1 MANTFQDP
9 LWYLKEVGRGYENSL
24 TFIAHVKRIA
34 SSEYKVEGA
43 KVGNTV
49 NYRLPPLFM
58 VSDGQALDVQ
68 NIQNRSVPITLTNQK
83 HVDMGWSTWQETTEL
98 NTAMEE
104 TKAAGN
110 ALASVIDALAFSTV
124 YKDVYNAVGT
134 LGTTPTTRLTYLT
147 AGRLLTDL
155 AVTKQGRNAVL
166 DPEAAIQIA
175 DTVAAMFNPREESS
189 EAFRE
194 GFMGKGLGLTFYED
208 QNVATFTSGAATGAS
223 TPIVNG
229 ANQTGSSLITSGWGA
244 GTFAGVK
251 GDMFTL
257 AGVYSVNPL
266 SKKSTGRLQ
275 RFALTA
281 NVSDAAGAAT
291 LSITPSIVTSGA
303 YQNVSNSPANSAVL
317 TYWNMAAGGTFA
329 ATVSPTSMVFHPAAF
344 AFVTADLV
352 KPNGGAN
359 VERIGSPARG
369 VALRMAEQWDVRTDQ
384 NITRIDTI
392 VGAATLDARFAVRV
406 QG

>member
-155 AVTKQGRNAVL
+155 A
-166 DPEAAIQIA
+166 
-175 DTVAAMFNPREESS
+175 
-189 EAFRE
+189 
-194 GFMGKGLGLTFYED
+194 
-208 QNVATFTSGAATGAS
+208 
-223 TPIVNG
+223 
-229 ANQTGSSLITSGWGA
+229 
-244 GTFAGVK
+244 
-251 GDMFTL
+251 
-257 AGVYSVNPL
+257 
-266 SKKSTGRLQ
+266 
-275 RFALTA
+275 
-281 NVSDAAGAAT
+281 
-291 LSITPSIVTSGA
+291 
-303 YQNVSNSPANSAVL
+303 
-317 TYWNMAAGGTFA
+317 
-329 ATVSPTSMVFHPAAF
+329 
-344 AFVTADLV
+344 
-352 KPNGGAN
+352 
-359 VERIGSPARG
+359 
-369 VALRMAEQWDVRTDQ
+369 
-384 NITRIDTI
+384 
-392 VGAATLDARFAVRV
+392 
-406 QG
+406 